1 MEQADRD
8 SVPVSPGL
16 EAVVDAS
23 PHGAL
28 SSLRTPDEY
37 EPVDNRTLVVTAMA
51 IGIAVAASLGAEFL
65 SRLIALVTNV
75 AFYARWSTA
84 FVSPGGGHRSMVSRH
99 NRPNSNDGPDPGA

>member
-1 MEQADRD
+1 MKQADRD

-23 PHGAL
+23 PGAL
-28 SSLRTPDEY
+28 TELRTPDEY

-51 IGIAVAASLGAEFL
+51 IGIAVAASLAAEFL
-65 SRLIALVTNV
+65 SRLIALVTNL

-84 FVSPGGGHRSMVSRH
+84 FVSPGGGHRA
-99 NRPNSNDGPDPGA
+99 PAALLL